1 MKNKDNN
8 KKENNTMNTMIDK
21 QENMKLDLF
30 LKTFSAL
37 NQASSK

>member
-30 LKTFSAL
+30 LKSFSAL
-37 NQASSK
+37 NKVSSN

>member
-30 LKTFSAL
+30 LKSFSAL
-37 NQASSK
+37 NKVS